1 MHNTDVMRV
10 RFIKLTQ
17 RLGFSLQEVGQL
29 LQLED
34 GINGA
39 EVADIAENRLADIRC
54 RLRDLARMEKVLS
67 ELVNQCHQSTGDIS
81 CPLIKAIQEAEGL
94 SGL

>member
-1 MHNTDVMRV
+1 MRNTGVMRV
-10 RFIKLTQ
+10 SFIKLIL
-17 RLGFSLQEVGQL
+17 RLGCSLQEVGQL

-39 EVADIAENRLADIRC
+39 EVADIAENRLADIRS
-54 RLRDLARMEKVLS
+54 RLRDLPRMEKVLS
-67 ELVNQCHQSTGDIS
+67 ELVNQCHQSTGEIS

-94 SGL
+94 YGL